1 MQITLD
7 LPEDIAEDLGAKW
20 NNLPRAALESLAVEA
35 YRADALSASQLR
47 RLLGLETRIQVD
59 AFLKQH
65 GVFDYTL
72 NDFEQDCETLR
83 RIRERNVQR

>member
-20 NNLPRAALESLAVEA
+20 TNLPRAALESLAVEA

-47 RLLGLETRIQVD
+47 RLKE
-59 AFLKQH
+59 H
-65 GVFDYTL
+65 GVFDQAAE
-72 NDFEQDCETLR
+72 DFEQDCETLR
-83 RIRERNVQR
+83 RIRELNVQR